1 MQSTRS
7 LVEIHNTRMWYQIIC
22 LYVCLFW
29 QEIITLTR
37 PIRRKVWN
45 LPHNFHLYLII
56 DECCIFWQA
65 SGCSAPIHKS
75 KSSKTDVKSLKI
87 LENRVWST
95 RLQVEI
101 YNRWD
106 IVKSKIIYLY
116 VKMTILVL
124 STYSLPLSYLTSTSP
139 SQSISNLILAAS
151 ISQHYDIN
159 QVTRVMQSLPSWP

>member
-7 LVEIHNTRMWYQIIC
+7 LVEIHNTRIWYQIIC

-65 SGCSAPIHKS
+65 SVCSAPIHKS

-159 QVTRVMQSLPSWP
+159 QVTRVMQSLHSWP